1 MFKRLNGYTS
11 LFELAPRSPFPA
23 VSGRPCLPHLRIRAF
38 AADVGAPPATPTS
51 AELLR
56 DSRLAALSGL
66 AYVPPDELAER
77 LRHQGLEL
85 QAHGSTHFTRWYVA
99 RPTQEALSATAS
111 PAAAAAS
118 AAAGGVSAASGAA
131 SPAAQAASL
140 GALDPGQ
147 HYVFLRGVSW
157 RSADLDALRV
167 WQGLAR
173 ALPTPFQ
180 PHLTS
185 PPELLLAHRWGR

>member
-111 PAAAAAS
+111 PGAGAGAGAGGGRSFDPGGAAATAGGGTKLR
-118 AAAGGVSAASGAA
+118 AAGS
-131 SPAAQAASL
+131 
-140 GALDPGQ
+140 
-147 HYVFLRGVSW
+147 
-157 RSADLDALRV
+157 
-167 WQGLAR
+167 
-173 ALPTPFQ
+173 
-180 PHLTS
+180 
-185 PPELLLAHRWGR
+185 